1 MRVDEDVA
9 LTKSIDVTDLLVG
22 ESDIALEAIFGYS
35 SWFNGNNDHQN
46 IIIHNMAREN
56 LIESNQH
63 ANEGCCVA

>member
-35 SWFNGNNDHQN
+35 S
-46 IIIHNMAREN
+46 
-56 LIESNQH
+56 
-63 ANEGCCVA
+63 